1 MRSVFLVDDE
11 PFILEGLQTIMEWEK
26 LGLKVVGHD
35 SNGEKAFAFLKD
47 HPVDLLITD
56 IRMPKMDGL
65 ELIKQMKLIHGK
77 MKFIILSGHHDF
89 NYLKQGMKLGIE
101 NYILKPINI
110 EELESTLLKIN
121 EKWEEEMSLPYSRQ
135 EDRDILRLNILSRW
149 VTNNISQEELNH
161 RSQILRI
168 PLDYDSY
175 TVAVLRLLSDPDEEL
190 EEGHEY
196 YGIVVKAYLVSREVV
211 NSQESVICFY
221 DSDYDLVLIF
231 GGRKEADKE
240 KERIHEILKD
250 IQLEIWNRLRHHV
263 GITVGSRQTA
273 YTQVHNSYDE
283 AKGLFHNWLVQPGYP
298 VLDIDHLPA
307 SDSVQTMPAID
318 YDLFTN
324 LIIDGHKQEVTL
336 FIEETFQKL
345 LSWEGRMRIDVHNVA
360 IKLIL
365 IAKNIEKN
373 ADYSHLFS
381 VLFRIHTFEQMRDFV
396 DSILQEVIDH
406 LAEEE
411 QEVSP
416 AVRQMLD
423 RVQQSYSEEISLKTL
438 SYSMDMHP
446 NYLGQLF
453 QKEMEMTFSEYVN
466 TFRIE
471 KAKHLLLQTELK
483 TNEIAARVGYTDPTY
498 FYRIFKKY
506 VGVSPTELRKMY
518 GVS

>member
-121 EKWEEEMSLPYSRQ
+121 EKWEEEMSLSYSRQ

-231 GGRKEADKE
+231 GG
-240 KERIHEILKD
+240 ER
-250 IQLEIWNRLRHHV
+250 
-263 GITVGSRQTA
+263 
-273 YTQVHNSYDE
+273 
-283 AKGLFHNWLVQPGYP
+283 
-298 VLDIDHLPA
+298 
-307 SDSVQTMPAID
+307 
-318 YDLFTN
+318 
-324 LIIDGHKQEVTL
+324 
-336 FIEETFQKL
+336 
-345 LSWEGRMRIDVHNVA
+345 
-360 IKLIL
+360 KLIRR
-365 IAKNIEKN
+365 KNGFTK
-373 ADYSHLFS
+373 S
-381 VLFRIHTFEQMRDFV
+381 
-396 DSILQEVIDH
+396 
-406 LAEEE
+406 
-411 QEVSP
+411 
-416 AVRQMLD
+416 
-423 RVQQSYSEEISLKTL
+423 
-438 SYSMDMHP
+438 
-446 NYLGQLF
+446 
-453 QKEMEMTFSEYVN
+453 
-466 TFRIE
+466 
-471 KAKHLLLQTELK
+471 
-483 TNEIAARVGYTDPTY
+483 
-498 FYRIFKKY
+498 
-506 VGVSPTELRKMY
+506 
-518 GVS
+518 